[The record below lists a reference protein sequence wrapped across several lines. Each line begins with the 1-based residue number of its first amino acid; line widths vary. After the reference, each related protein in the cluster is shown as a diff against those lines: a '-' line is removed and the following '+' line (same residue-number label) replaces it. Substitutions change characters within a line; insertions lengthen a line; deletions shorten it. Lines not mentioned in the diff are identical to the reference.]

1 MEGYL
6 NTSDTICAQATVHG
20 SSAIAVIRVSGP
32 DSIEAVSSI
41 FKPYK
46 GVTFSDTKSHNLR
59 FGAIYKDNELL
70 DEVLVS
76 LFRAPH
82 SYTGEDSVEISCHG
96 SIYIQ
101 QEIIFLLLSKGL
113 RMARPG
119 EFSQRAF
126 LNGKMDLAQAEAVA
140 DLISSETLASHRI
153 AIQQMKGGFSKE
165 LSVMRQSLLDIVSLM
180 ELELDFSEED
190 VEFADRSRLKELL
203 EKVESHISGLIESF
217 KLGNVIKNGVPVA
230 IVGATNTGKST
241 LLNAIL
247 GEERAIV
254 SEIHGTTRDFIEDVI
269 NINGIAFRFIDTA
282 GIRQTKE
289 AIEIIGIE
297 RTFEKIK
304 SASIVILLL
313 DAERPDGFEES
324 LNQLKSNIDADFQKV
339 IVLINKVDLNYSE
352 KEIKEM
358 LSSVKSEAGK
368 LELAL
373 YSLLPVSAK
382 RMTHLDKLKD
392 ILSNAQKSVSI
403 GTDTTLVTNIRHYQ
417 ALSDTRGAL
426 LRVNDGLNQSVPTDL
441 LTQDIREALFHIGEI
456 VGEINTEELL
466 GNIFSKFCIGK

>member
-32 DSIEAVSSI
+32 DSIDTVSSI

-59 FGAIYKDNELL
+59 FGAIYKNNELL
-70 DEVLVS
+70 DEVVVS

-269 NINGIAFRFIDTA
+269 NINGVAFRFIDTA

-304 SASIVILLL
+304 SASIVIL
-313 DAERPDGFEES
+313 
-324 LNQLKSNIDADFQKV
+324 
-339 IVLINKVDLNYSE
+339 
-352 KEIKEM
+352 
-358 LSSVKSEAGK
+358 
-368 LELAL
+368 
-373 YSLLPVSAK
+373 
-382 RMTHLDKLKD
+382 
-392 ILSNAQKSVSI
+392 
-403 GTDTTLVTNIRHYQ
+403 
-417 ALSDTRGAL
+417 
-426 LRVNDGLNQSVPTDL
+426 
-441 LTQDIREALFHIGEI
+441 
-456 VGEINTEELL
+456 
-466 GNIFSKFCIGK
+466 